1 MTSIYLDVCCLN
13 RPFNDQTQGRI
24 RLEAAAVL
32 TVLEQVGH
40 GQLLLIGST
49 VIQAEIDRN
58 SDQELKASLQQLA
71 EAATEFVLVG
81 EEQVQRASGLQR
93 LGFHFFDALH
103 IACAESAGA
112 DVLLTTDDR
121 LLRLALRVRTRLT
134 VKVANPADW
143 LMEIIDNGR
152 NDG

>member
-13 RPFNDQTQGRI
+13 HPFNDQTQDRI

-58 SDQELKASLQQLA
+58 RDQNLKASLRQLA
-71 EAATEFVLVG
+71 AAATDFVLVG
-81 EEQVQRASGLQR
+81 EEQVQRASDLQG
-93 LGFHFFDALH
+93 LGFHFLMRCTLPVPKRQGRTSCSRPMT
-103 IACAESAGA
+103 ACFGSRFVSA
-112 DVLLTTDDR
+112 
-121 LLRLALRVRTRLT
+121 
-134 VKVANPADW
+134 
-143 LMEIIDNGR
+143 R
-152 NDG
+152 N